1 MSRPASRA
9 VLVKSR
15 IIDLMICGVIKNPYI
30 QPSAWSSANFHRR
43 PFLAAGERIATDPYG
58 YATSG
63 LGIDN
68 QVVEVDVFTVKRGA
82 RLFPN
87 LSHGADVFADHGIAI
102 SVGKKGYS
110 DGFIFSLVRN
120 VRYADP
126 KDESTARERVH
137 RGELFSEDDRVAQG
151 QRHDTHAELDLFG
164 HAGKKRTNGDGFKLM
179 RVERVISVPVR
190 SHADR
195 VLFMP
200 VKRVV
205 NMVHDPDRVVTEILG
220 LSGRFDHSLGTAHRS
235 RRRNSRAESDSSHRF
250 FPP

>member
-68 QVVEVDVFTVKRGA
+68 QVVEVDVFTMKRGA
-82 RLFPN
+82 GLFPN

-110 DGFIFSLVRN
+110 NGFIFSLVRN

-126 KDESTARERVH
+126 KDESTAGERVH
-137 RGELFSEDDRVAQG
+137 RGELLSKDDRVTQR

-164 HAGKKRTNGDGFKLM
+164 HAGKKRTNRDRLKLM
-179 RVERVISVPVR
+179 RLKRIVRVPVR
-190 SHADR
+190 AHPDGI
-195 VLFMP
+195 LFMP
-200 VKRVV
+200 IEGVV
-205 NMVHDPDRVVTEILG
+205 NMVHDPD
-220 LSGRFDHSLGTAHRS
+220 
-235 RRRNSRAESDSSHRF
+235 
-250 FPP
+250 